1 MSVAAEKSN
10 PNSYSYIRKRPP
22 RTTIVYD
29 TYWRFAAE
37 RQAIFYRRL
46 ENPLGPWTKDP
57 ILSRYKFTN
66 AYRAAD
72 RVSQFLIRNVI
83 YRGSQAGKEVFFRTV
98 LFKLFNRVETW
109 NLLERAFGNVSW
121 EEFSIE
127 RYDHVFTK
135 AMKDGIPVYSA
146 AYIMPSGGFLGRK
159 HRMHLELIDRMM
171 RDALPERIAD
181 SGSQPKAFHLLHSFP
196 TIGNFLAYQ
205 YATDLNYSEL
215 TRSDEMEFVVPG
227 PGARSGIRKCFE
239 DHSDFSESDL
249 IRWVADRQETEFER
263 LGIKFKSLWG
273 RRLQL
278 IDCQN
283 LFCEVDKYA
292 RIAHP
297 EYSGDSGR
305 TRIKQKLR
313 PSRTMFTPWFPPKWG
328 LNDRMSSTPENVPGY

>member
-1 MSVAAEKSN
+1 
-10 PNSYSYIRKRPP
+10 
-22 RTTIVYD
+22 
-29 TYWRFAAE
+29 
-37 RQAIFYRRL
+37 
-46 ENPLGPWTKDP
+46 
-57 ILSRYKFTN
+57 
-66 AYRAAD
+66 
-72 RVSQFLIRNVI
+72 
-83 YRGSQAGKEVFFRTV
+83 
-98 LFKLFNRVETW
+98 
-109 NLLERAFGNVSW
+109 
-121 EEFSIE
+121 
-127 RYDHVFTK
+127 
-135 AMKDGIPVYSA
+135 
-146 AYIMPSGGFLGRK
+146 
-159 HRMHLELIDRMM
+159 M

-181 SGSQPKAFHLLHSFP
+181 SGSQPKAFHLLRSFP

-249 IRWVADRQETEFER
+249 IRWVTDRQETEFER

-297 EYSGDSGR
+297 EYSALGR
-305 TRIKQKLR
+305 TRIKQNFR
-313 PSRTMFTPWFPPKWG
+313 PNAKPIQYWFPPKWEMNHKIATAEKVG
-328 LNDRMSSTPENVPGY
+328 